1 MTTSFSTDKSI
12 NKNFVQEGNK
22 SIFKIVA
29 PSNTEY
35 TVYYDNNKENDST
48 VLNIVVPHGN
58 GSSKTS
64 VTMDFSNF
72 LDNSCK
78 DPFFYLNVD
87 LNNIH
92 IVKKGEGIDPRFD
105 DEFDCSTLT
114 MIAEHITDALI
125 IGEEVTRNIIPT
137 FSLVSRELQAEAM
150 YTIIQM
156 NIKYKNYNVYEDM
169 MRHSINDM
177 RNYIENM

>member
-1 MTTSFSTDKSI
+1 MTTSFSIDKSI
-12 NKNFVQEGNK
+12 SKSFNQEDNK

-35 TVYYDNNKENDST
+35 IVSYENNEENDST
-48 VLNIVVPHGN
+48 VLNIVLPHGN
-58 GSSKTS
+58 SSSTTS

-72 LDNSCK
+72 LNDSYK
-78 DPFFYLNVD
+78 DPFFDLNVD

-92 IVKKGEGIDPRFD
+92 TVREGEGIDPQFD

-137 FSLVSRELQAEAM
+137 FSLVSQELQAEAM

>member
-1 MTTSFSTDKSI
+1 MTTNLSIDKSI
-12 NKNFVQEGNK
+12 NKNFIQKRNK

-35 TVYYDNNKENDST
+35 TVSYKNNEKNDST
-48 VLNIVVPHGN
+48 VLNIIVPHGN

-78 DPFFYLNVD
+78 TPFND
-87 LNNIH
+87 LNYELNKIH
-92 IVKKGEGIDPRFD
+92 AVKEGEGIDPRFN

-114 MIAEHITDALI
+114 MIAEHITDALV
-125 IGEEVTRNIIPT
+125 IGEDVTRNIIAT
-137 FSLVSRELQAEAM
+137 FSLVSKELQVEAM

-169 MRHSINDM
+169 MRRNIEDM